1 MYGAILGDIAGS
13 RFEFS
18 RPQNFDWK
26 TTDFFGGMSTYTDDT
41 VLTVAT
47 KYAVLTGTPYA
58 KAYSLFG
65 KRYSRVGYGTMFKN
79 WLNSS
84 SQKGYNSF
92 GNGAAMRVS

>member
-47 KYAVLTGTPYA
+47 KYAEIGRAHV
-58 KAYSLFG
+58 
-65 KRYSRVGYGTMFKN
+65 
-79 WLNSS
+79 
-84 SQKGYNSF
+84 
-92 GNGAAMRVS
+92 